1 MTSVATPLRGRG
13 KEVGVT
19 LPSWTQ
25 QGQKERGLRRGV
37 PPLGSTSKRAKQGG
51 GGDET
56 DREEEAFGSGEGQGE
71 GEVDKKHKSEK
82 GTTGGKE
89 KNTRNGKAEARET
102 QSTNEFSPSFI
113 RHRNWSGAALGP
125 GGRALCP
132 PQVLAGGGG
141 WEARNDHRAPLRL
154 GDPPCKQPMCQQACL
169 SESSQDLHVG
179 KSKCWGSPGVEPTEA
194 VPSL

>member
-13 KEVGVT
+13 EEVGVT

-51 GGDET
+51 GGDDT
-56 DREEEAFGSGEGQGE
+56 DREEEEAFGSGEGQGE

-89 KNTRNGKAEARET
+89 KKIQEMEKQKQGKHNLQMSSVLPSSSTGTGQEPPCAR
-102 QSTNEFSPSFI
+102 
-113 RHRNWSGAALGP
+113 
-125 GGRALCP
+125 
-132 PQVLAGGGG
+132 AGG
-141 WEARNDHRAPLRL
+141 HSVFLRSLL
-154 GDPPCKQPMCQQACL
+154 GR
-169 SESSQDLHVG
+169 VG
-179 KSKCWGSPGVEPTEA
+179 S
-194 VPSL
+194 